1 MQLIKL
7 LQLLAAVLPLVQ
19 SAVQA
24 VETMF
29 PAAGQGAQK
38 LDAALELV
46 HGNLAA
52 LGASAEQLQQLAS
65 PIKATVSSIVS
76 AFNASGLFKHGA
88 PAPAEAPPAA

>member
-24 VETMF
+24 VEQMF
-29 PAAGQGAQK
+29 PAAGQGAKK
-38 LDAALELV
+38 LEAALELV
-46 HGNLAA
+46 NGT
-52 LGASAEQLQQLAS
+52 SAEQLQQLAA
-65 PIKATVSSIVS
+65 PIKATVSSIVA

-88 PAPAEAPPAA
+88 TVPAEAPPAA